1 MKRRWVI
8 PVVSAALALVT
19 TLAVTG
25 YLQSLRRQ
33 VAVVTPVKTEA
44 VVFAKSNIAERR
56 VVSGDVLEL
65 RQVPVTAIHP
75 QAVRDIKDAANRV
88 AVAPLY
94 ADEQVLGPKLAL
106 PGVNVGLAYV
116 LPKDKR
122 AMTIAVNE
130 VIGVAGFVFPAD
142 RVDVVGTVTVNDVS
156 FTKMVLQGVEVLAIA
171 QKVEQKPGEEPRV
184 TTSATL
190 ALTPDQT
197 EVLAQVDNSGKV
209 RLALRPYGVVEKV
222 QTAGM
227 TVEAALGRKAPQ
239 PATAVRSAV
248 NQSAK
253 GTTSKAV
260 VAQTPQAKGGNR
272 RPRGESASVQARSVP
287 AGAFVAG
294 MAQRPAAAPSSMQD
308 TKVSPLSASLQPQAL
323 PALPSQISPDA
334 SRLLANMRLLGVIT
348 SADGS
353 GKLAVILAGA
363 QTRMVRLG
371 DSLDGFT
378 VVFIAE
384 NKVILRR
391 GETMYEVSF

>member
-1 MKRRWVI
+1 MKRRWMI
-8 PVVSAALALVT
+8 PVVSAVLALVT

-44 VVFAKSNIAERR
+44 VVFAKTNIAERR

-75 QAVRDIKDAANRV
+75 RAARQMEEVANRV
-88 AVAPLY
+88 AVAPIF
-94 ADEQVLGPKLAL
+94 ADEQVLVTKLAPL
-106 PGVNVGLAYV
+106 GVNVGLSFV

-130 VIGVAGFVFPAD
+130 VIGVAGFVFPGD
-142 RVDVVGTVTVNDVS
+142 RVDVVGTVTVKDVS

-197 EVLAQVDNSGKV
+197 EVLAQIDNSGKV
-209 RLALRPYGVVEKV
+209 RLALRPYGVAEKV

-239 PATAVRSAV
+239 PAA
-248 NQSAK
+248 
-253 GTTSKAV
+253 AV
-260 VAQTPQAKGGNR
+260 VQTPKAREGNR
-272 RPRGESASVQARSVP
+272 VVRRPPGGSASAR
-287 AGAFVAG
+287 AQGIKTGAFVAG
-294 MAQRPAAAPSSMQD
+294 MAQRPTAAPPPMPEARAAQI
-308 TKVSPLSASLQPQAL
+308 TASLQPMAL
-323 PALPSQISPDA
+323 PAPPPQMSPDA
-334 SRLLANMRLLGVIT
+334 FRLPANMKLLGVIMY
-348 SADGS
+348 SDGS
-353 GKLAVILAGA
+353 GKRAVILAGT
-363 QTRMVRLG
+363 QTRIVRPG
-371 DSLDGFT
+371 DSFEGLT

-391 GETMYEVSF
+391 GEAMYELSF